1 MSPRLFDRLAATA
14 SMLILI
20 GLGMASYYFA
30 QQAERQNQK
39 AQPQA
44 DRADPDYFVERMALM
59 RADATGAPS
68 VRIEAQRMLH
78 YPQDQQIAFTAPRI
92 ITLDDQHPLL
102 TVQAERGK
110 AADNGDEAQL
120 LDNVQVLRAATERE
134 PALRV
139 NTQAVTIDLVDKII
153 HTDQPVDVQAGDN
166 RLNGVGLEIREQSR
180 QLDLHARVR
189 GHFPAPVRRSSTPK
203 PAAGQPEKRQKY
215 SEQVP

>member
-39 AQPQA
+39 APPQA
-44 DRADPDYFVERMALM
+44 GRADPDYFVERMALM

-68 VRIEAQRMLH
+68 VRIEARQMLH
-78 YPQDQQIAFTAPRI
+78 YPLDQQIAFTAPRI

-110 AADNGDEAQL
+110 AADNGDEAEL
-120 LDNVQVLRAATERE
+120 FDNVQVLRAATARD

-139 NTQAVTIDLVDKII
+139 DTQAVTVDLVGKII
-153 HTDQPVDVQAGDN
+153 HTDQPVVVTSGNN
-166 RLNGVGLEIREQSR
+166 RLSGVGLAIQEQSR
-180 QLDLHARVR
+180 LLTFQSRVQ
-189 GHFPAPVRRSSTPK
+189 GHFPAPDPRTGTGATTSTSTNTPNAK
-203 PAAGQPEKRQKY
+203 P
-215 SEQVP
+215 